1 MALAGGAS
9 VRVPHRVGYRYEDG
23 SILSPTGRCRSF
35 DAAADGT
42 VFGSGVGVVALRRLD
57 DASRDGDSVHAVI
70 LGSAANT
77 DGYGK
82 DGYPTPRRIG
92 QADGTAGAVAGRGA
106 EPSAKIG
113 RASGWER

>member
-57 DASRDGDSVHAVI
+57 DALRDGDPVLAVI
-70 LGSAANT
+70 LGSAVNT
-77 DGYGK
+77 DRK
-82 DGYPTPRRIG
+82 STRLNSSPSCASRI
-92 QADGTAGAVAGRGA
+92 TS
-106 EPSAKIG
+106 SA
-113 RASGWER
+113 